1 MVKSIASLLKLTNQ
15 REKLSA
21 KYMPNENDLKNTIKK
36 LYKTPELSKKPFLP
50 ESLSNWLLPFDF
62 SKKKP

>member
-1 MVKSIASLLKLTNQ
+1 
-15 REKLSA
+15 
-21 KYMPNENDLKNTIKK
+21 MPNENDLKNTIKK